1 MNEILNLYGGA
12 MMPSM
17 TQPMPP
23 GQGQQMPMPPGQ
35 QMPMPPGQ
43 GQQMP
48 MPPGQGQPMPPGQGQ
63 PMPPGQG
70 QGQQTNVGVG
80 AKANNANKK
89 GNNANKKGN
98 NANKKGNNSNK
109 KEGNA
114 NNNKNKNN
122 KNKNGLSNNN
132 QNTLNNLNNEI
143 RERIASI
150 KLNDDKRVIAFW
162 ICWGLSVIIL
172 LSTFI
177 TTPIRYSEKE
187 PVYKVSYN
195 RLYFYLTIILISSIS
210 IYVYKGRERL
220 PLIYGED
227 LYIKVI
233 PVIVLFLSLIVINI
247 YDSPGEKDDGSFNTP
262 PSTLVKDKRVM
273 ITQYVL
279 VILLLFG
286 MIVCDLIKSG
296 DGFSNIESHHIKRTI
311 PVLIVIV
318 VVGYLLYNSV
328 KYNVKRYDLP
338 ETWR

>member
-23 GQGQQMPMPPGQ
+23 GQGPQ
-35 QMPMPPGQ
+35 MPPGQ

-48 MPPGQGQPMPPGQGQ
+48 PGQGQQMPPGQGQQMPPGQGPQ
-63 PMPPGQG
+63 MPPG

-80 AKANNANKK
+80 AKANNSNKK

-98 NANKKGNNSNK
+98 NANKKDGNTS
-109 KEGNA
+109 
-114 NNNKNKNN
+114 NNNKNKNKNNNKNNN
-122 KNKNGLSNNN
+122 KNKNEISNNN
-132 QNTLNNLNNEI
+132 KNALNNLNNEI

-150 KLNDDKRVIAFW
+150 KLNDDYRVIAFW

-187 PVYKVSYN
+187 PVYKLSYN
-195 RLYFYLTIILISSIS
+195 RLYYYVTIILISTIS

-233 PVIVLFLSLIVINI
+233 PVVVLFLSLIVINI
-247 YDSPGEKDDGSFNTP
+247 FDSPGEKEDGSFNTP

-279 VILLLFG
+279 LILLLFG
-286 MIVCDLIKSG
+286 MIVCDLMKSG
-296 DGFSNIESHHIKRTI
+296 NGFSDIESHHIKKTI
-311 PVLIVIV
+311 PVLIVIIL
-318 VVGYLLYNSV
+318 VGYLLYNSV

-338 ETWR
+338 ETWRK

>member
-1 MNEILNLYGGA
+1 MSEFINLYGGA

-17 TQPMPP
+17 TQPTGMPTGMAP
-23 GQGQQMPMPPGQ
+23 GMATGMAP
-35 QMPMPPGQ
+35 
-43 GQQMP
+43 
-48 MPPGQGQPMPPGQGQ
+48 GQPMSQAQ
-63 PMPPGQG
+63 P

-89 GNNANKKGN
+89 DNNANKKDN
-98 NANKKGNNSNK
+98 NANKKDN
-109 KEGNA
+109 NA
-114 NNNKNKNN
+114 NGNNKNKNKNKNNNNNNNGLSN
-122 KNKNGLSNNN
+122 KNKNA
-132 QNTLNNLNNEI
+132 LNNLNNEI
-143 RERIASI
+143 KERIASI
-150 KLNDDKRVIAFW
+150 KLNDDYRVIAFW

-187 PVYKVSYN
+187 PIYKVSYN
-195 RLYFYLTIILISSIS
+195 RLYFYLTIILISTIS
-210 IYVYKGRERL
+210 IYIYKGRNRL

-247 YDSPGEKDDGSFNTP
+247 FDSPGEKEDGSFNTP
-262 PSTLVKDKRVM
+262 PSTLVKDKRIM

-279 VILLLFG
+279 LILLLFG
-286 MIVCDLIKSG
+286 MIGCDLIKSG
-296 DGFSNIESHHIKRTI
+296 DGFSNIEPHHIKRI
-311 PVLIVIV
+311 VPVLIVII

-338 ETWR
+338 ETWRK

>member
-1 MNEILNLYGGA
+1 
-12 MMPSM
+12 
-17 TQPMPP
+17 MPP
-23 GQGQQMPMPPGQ
+23 GL
-35 QMPMPPGQ
+35 
-43 GQQMP
+43 
-48 MPPGQGQPMPPGQGQ
+48 GQPMPPGLGQ
-63 PMPPGQG
+63 PMPPGLSQP
-70 QGQQTNVGVG
+70 QPPNLGVG
-80 AKANNANKK
+80 GKTNNTSKNKPNKNNAKSNNAK
-89 GNNANKKGN
+89 GNNAKGN
-98 NANKKGNNSNK
+98 NAKGNNAK
-109 KEGNA
+109 GNNA
-114 NNNKNKNN
+114 KGNNAKGNNAKGNN

-132 QNTLNNLNNEI
+132 KNILNNLNNEI

-195 RLYFYLTIILISSIS
+195 RLYYYLTIILISSIS

-227 LYIKVI
+227 MYIKVI
-233 PVIVLFLSLIVINI
+233 PVVVLFLSLIVINI
-247 YDSPGEKDDGSFNTP
+247 FDSPGEKEDGSFNTP
-262 PSTLVKDKRVM
+262 PSTLVKDKKVM

-286 MIVCDLIKSG
+286 MIGCDLIKSG
-296 DGFSNIESHHIKRTI
+296 NGFSNIESHHIKRTI
-311 PVLIVIV
+311 PVLIVILV
-318 VVGYLLYNSV
+318 VIYLLYNSV

-338 ETWR
+338 ETWRK

>member
-23 GQGQQMPMPPGQ
+23 GQGQQMPPGQ
-35 QMPMPPGQ
+35 GPQMPPGQ

-48 MPPGQGQPMPPGQGQ
+48 PGQGPQMPPGQGPQMPP
-63 PMPPGQG
+63 G

-80 AKANNANKK
+80 AKANNSNKK

-98 NANKKGNNSNK
+98 NANKKDGNTS
-109 KEGNA
+109 

-122 KNKNGLSNNN
+122 NKNNNKNKNKNEISNNN
-132 QNTLNNLNNEI
+132 KNALNNLNNEI

-150 KLNDDKRVIAFW
+150 KLNDDYRVIAFW

-187 PVYKVSYN
+187 PVYKLSYN
-195 RLYFYLTIILISSIS
+195 RLYYYVTIILISTIS

-233 PVIVLFLSLIVINI
+233 PVVVLFLSLIVINI
-247 YDSPGEKDDGSFNTP
+247 FDSPGEKEDGSFNTP

-279 VILLLFG
+279 LILLLVG
-286 MIVCDLIKSG
+286 MIVCDLMKSG
-296 DGFSNIESHHIKRTI
+296 NGFSDIESHHIKKTI
-311 PVLIVIV
+311 PVLIVIIV
-318 VVGYLLYNSV
+318 VCYLLYNSV

-338 ETWR
+338 ETWRK

>member
-1 MNEILNLYGGA
+1 
-12 MMPSM
+12 
-17 TQPMPP
+17 MPP
-23 GQGQQMPMPPGQ
+23 
-35 QMPMPPGQ
+35 
-43 GQQMP
+43 
-48 MPPGQGQPMPPGQGQ
+48 
-63 PMPPGQG
+63 G

-80 AKANNANKK
+80 AKANNSNKKGNNSNKK
-89 GNNANKKGN
+89 GNNANKKDGN
-98 NANKKGNNSNK
+98 TS
-109 KEGNA
+109 

-122 KNKNGLSNNN
+122 NKNNNKNKNKNEISNNN
-132 QNTLNNLNNEI
+132 KNALNNLNNEI

-150 KLNDDKRVIAFW
+150 KLNDDYRVIAFW

-187 PVYKVSYN
+187 QVYKLSYN
-195 RLYFYLTIILISSIS
+195 RLYYYVTIILISTIS

-233 PVIVLFLSLIVINI
+233 PVVVLFLSLIVINI
-247 YDSPGEKDDGSFNTP
+247 FDSPGEKEDGSFNTP

-279 VILLLFG
+279 LILLLFG
-286 MIVCDLIKSG
+286 MIVCDLMKSG
-296 DGFSNIESHHIKRTI
+296 NGFSDIESHHIKKTI
-311 PVLIVIV
+311 PVLIVII

-338 ETWR
+338 ETWRK

>member
-23 GQGQQMPMPPGQ
+23 GQGPQ
-35 QMPMPPGQ
+35 MPPGQ
-43 GQQMP
+43 GPQMP
-48 MPPGQGQPMPPGQGQ
+48 P
-63 PMPPGQG
+63 G

-80 AKANNANKK
+80 AKANNSNKK

-98 NANKKGNNSNK
+98 NANKKDGNTS
-109 KEGNA
+109 

-122 KNKNGLSNNN
+122 NKNNNKNKNEISNNN
-132 QNTLNNLNNEI
+132 KNALNNLNNEI

-150 KLNDDKRVIAFW
+150 KLNDDYRVIAFW

-187 PVYKVSYN
+187 PVYKLSYN
-195 RLYFYLTIILISSIS
+195 RLYYYVTIILISTIS

-233 PVIVLFLSLIVINI
+233 PVVVLFLSLIVINI
-247 YDSPGEKDDGSFNTP
+247 FDSPGEKEDGSFNTP

-279 VILLLFG
+279 LILLLVG
-286 MIVCDLIKSG
+286 MIVCDLMKSG
-296 DGFSNIESHHIKRTI
+296 NGFSDIESHHIKKTI
-311 PVLIVIV
+311 PVLIVII

-338 ETWR
+338 ETWRK

>member
-1 MNEILNLYGGA
+1 MTEFINLYGGA

-17 TQPMPP
+17 TQPTGMPTGMAP
-23 GQGQQMPMPPGQ
+23 GMPTGMAP
-35 QMPMPPGQ
+35 
-43 GQQMP
+43 
-48 MPPGQGQPMPPGQGQ
+48 GQPMSQAQ
-63 PMPPGQG
+63 P

-89 GNNANKKGN
+89 DNNANKKDN
-98 NANKKGNNSNK
+98 NANKKNNN
-109 KEGNA
+109 G
-114 NNNKNKNN
+114 NNKNKNN
-122 KNKNGLSNNN
+122 NGLSNKNK
-132 QNTLNNLNNEI
+132 NTLNNLNNEI
-143 RERIASI
+143 KERIASI
-150 KLNDDKRVIAFW
+150 KLNDDYRVIAFW

-187 PVYKVSYN
+187 PIYKVSYN
-195 RLYFYLTIILISSIS
+195 RLYFYVTIVLISSIS
-210 IYVYKGRERL
+210 IYVYKGRNRL

-247 YDSPGEKDDGSFNTP
+247 FDSPGEKEDGSFNTP
-262 PSTLVKDKRVM
+262 PSTLVKDKRIM

-279 VILLLFG
+279 LILLLFG
-286 MIVCDLIKSG
+286 MIGCDLIKSG
-296 DGFSNIESHHIKRTI
+296 DGFSNIEPHHIKRI
-311 PVLIVIV
+311 VPVLIVIL

-338 ETWR
+338 ETWRK

>member
-1 MNEILNLYGGA
+1 MSEIPNLYGGA

-23 GQGQQMPMPPGQ
+23 GLDQPMPPG
-35 QMPMPPGQ
+35 P
-43 GQQMP
+43 
-48 MPPGQGQPMPPGQGQ
+48 GQPMPPGPGQ
-63 PMPPGQG
+63 PMPPG

-98 NANKKGNNSNK
+98 NANKKEGNTSNK
-109 KEGNA
+109 NK
-114 NNNKNKNN
+114 NNNKNNNNNNKN

-132 QNTLNNLNNEI
+132 TNTLNNLNNEI

-187 PVYKVSYN
+187 PIYKVSYN
-195 RLYFYLTIILISSIS
+195 RLYYYLTIILISTIS

-247 YDSPGEKDDGSFNTP
+247 YDSPGEKEDGSFNTP

-311 PVLIVIV
+311 PVLIVILV
-318 VVGYLLYNSV
+318 VIYLLYNSV

>member
-1 MNEILNLYGGA
+1 MSEIPNLYGGA

-23 GQGQQMPMPPGQ
+23 GLDQPMPPG
-35 QMPMPPGQ
+35 P
-43 GQQMP
+43 
-48 MPPGQGQPMPPGQGQ
+48 GQPMPPGPGQ
-63 PMPPGQG
+63 PMPPG

-98 NANKKGNNSNK
+98 NANKKEGNTSNK
-109 KEGNA
+109 NK
-114 NNNKNKNN
+114 NNNKNNNNNNKN

-132 QNTLNNLNNEI
+132 TNTLNNLNNEI

-187 PVYKVSYN
+187 PIYKVSYN
-195 RLYFYLTIILISSIS
+195 RLYYYLTIILISTIS

-247 YDSPGEKDDGSFNTP
+247 YDSPGEKEDGSFNTP

-311 PVLIVIV
+311 PVLIVILV
-318 VVGYLLYNSV
+318 VIYLLYNSV

-338 ETWR
+338 ETWRK

>member
-1 MNEILNLYGGA
+1 MSEIPNLYGGA

-23 GQGQQMPMPPGQ
+23 GLGQPMPPGLGQ
-35 QMPMPPGQ
+35 PMPPGL
-43 GQQMP
+43 
-48 MPPGQGQPMPPGQGQ
+48 GQPMPPGQSQ
-63 PMPPGQG
+63 TTS
-70 QGQQTNVGVG
+70 QQTTLGVG
-80 AKANNANKK
+80 GKTNNTSKNKPNKNNAKGNAAKGNAAKGNAAKGNAAK
-89 GNNANKKGN
+89 GNNAKGN
-98 NANKKGNNSNK
+98 NAKGNNNK
-109 KEGNA
+109 G
-114 NNNKNKNN
+114 NN

-132 QNTLNNLNNEI
+132 KNILNNLNNEI
-143 RERIASI
+143 RERIESI
-150 KLNDDKRVIAFW
+150 KLNEDKRVIAFW

-195 RLYFYLTIILISSIS
+195 RLYYYLTIILISSIS

-227 LYIKVI
+227 LYIKAI

-247 YDSPGEKDDGSFNTP
+247 FDSPGEKENGSFNTP
-262 PSTLVKDKRVM
+262 PSTLVKDKKVM

-286 MIVCDLIKSG
+286 MIGCDLIKSG

-311 PVLIVIV
+311 PVLIVIIIV
-318 VVGYLLYNSV
+318 IYLLYNSV

-338 ETWR
+338 ETWRK